1 MRLISH
7 CLTAVIQLSGILSLI
22 DFGNL
27 SAPPSFSAL
36 PPVIIHNASPKA
48 ISGRTSYLRVRLE
61 FLRYPQFIRRL
72 FNGGRFGP
80 PWDFTPTSTWTWI
93 GHPVSGPMQ
102 ATYRPIQTRFPCGFT
117 PEVLNLAPYIRS
129 PDRSTKSTISHLD
142 VLYVLV
148 STGFQVLF
156 HSRPG
161 VLFTVPSQYYSLS
174 VTGSYLGLEGG
185 PPVFPRD
192 SSCPVVLWILSALLI
207 FCLHD
212 SHALRYAF
220 PHTSTRS

>member
-61 FLRYPQFIRRL
+61 FLRYPHLIRHH

-102 ATYRPIQTRFPCGFT
+102 ATYRPIQTRFPFGFT

-129 PDRSTKSTISHLD
+129 PDRSTKSTISHFD

-156 HSRPG
+156 HSPPG
-161 VLFTVPSQYYSLS
+161 VLFTFPSQYCF
-174 VTGSYLGLEGG
+174 TIG
-185 PPVFPRD
+185 
-192 SSCPVVLWILSALLI
+192 
-207 FCLHD
+207 H
-212 SHALRYAF
+212 
-220 PHTSTRS
+220 